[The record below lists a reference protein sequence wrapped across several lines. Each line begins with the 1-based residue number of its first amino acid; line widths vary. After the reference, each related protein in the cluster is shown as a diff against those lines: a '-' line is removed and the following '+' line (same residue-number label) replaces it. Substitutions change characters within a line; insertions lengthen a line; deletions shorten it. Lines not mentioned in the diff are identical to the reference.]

1 VPARVKHSFALL
13 VSIFSKCHPFSL
25 QYRYYLKDL
34 LLVLWAMSGKYGVAS
49 LRHNPLTAT
58 LVSAVVLWRIVAVL
72 WDSAAAMV
80 RLLLLLFAVCEVL
93 EIAVL
98 V

>member
-1 VPARVKHSFALL
+1 MPARVNHSFALL

-34 LLVLWAMSGKYGVAS
+34 LLVLWAMWGEYGVTS
-49 LRHNPLTAT
+49 LRHIPFIAT
-58 LVSAVVLWRIVAVL
+58 LVSVVVLWRIVAVL
-72 WDSAAAMV
+72 CDSAAAMV

-93 EIAVL
+93 KIAA
-98 V
+98 